1 MLDAAGTSDSA
12 LRSNPVAP
20 DTADLIAAVERWLA
34 DFLTAEVAALVA
46 LDPALAPLAEAA
58 RAAALDGGKRLRPAF
73 AYWGWRGVAGP
84 AAAVAPVLPAFTAL
98 ELLHAFA
105 LVHDDVM
112 DASATRRGR
121 PTVHRAFAAD
131 HLALRLRGSARRFGA
146 ANAIL
151 VGDLCLVWADRLIAR
166 SGLPADT
173 VAVARGAYDEMR
185 IEAVAG
191 QFLDI
196 LGEAS
201 RTWSVARALRVARL
215 KTASYT
221 VVRPLRYG
229 AALAPGQPATWQERV
244 AAAYRRYGYAV
255 GEAFQLRDDLLGAYG
270 DPAVTGKPAGE
281 DLTSGKPTVLLMLAR
296 QLADGR
302 QRRELERRLARA
314 DAVRTAALIRETGA
328 VDEVEAMIAHRLA
341 EASRAMDEAP
351 IDPAARAALRAL
363 AMAAA
368 RRQA

>member
-1 MLDAAGTSDSA
+1 MTG
-12 LRSNPVAP
+12 
-20 DTADLIAAVERWLA
+20 AVERALS
-34 DFLTAEVAALVA
+34 DFLAAEVAALVA
-46 LDPALAPLAEAA
+46 LDPALAALAEAA
-58 RAAALDGGKRLRPAF
+58 SAAALDGGKRMRPAF

-84 AAAVAPVLPAFTAL
+84 AASVAPVLPALAAL

-105 LVHDDVM
+105 LVHDDVI

-121 PTVHRAFAAD
+121 PTVHRAFTAN
-131 HLALRLRGSARRFGA
+131 HLAGRLRGNARRFGA

-166 SGLPADT
+166 SGLPAGT
-173 VAVARGAYDEMR
+173 VAAARGAYDEMR
-185 IEAVAG
+185 VEAIAG
-191 QFLDI
+191 QFLDV

-201 RTWSVARALRVARL
+201 RSWSVDRALQVARL

-229 AALAPGQPATWQERV
+229 AALAPGQPPAWRERV
-244 AAAYRRYGYAV
+244 SAAYRRYGYAV

-281 DLTSGKPTVLLMLAR
+281 DLASGKPTVLLMLAR
-296 QLADGR
+296 QLAGDR
-302 QRRELERRLARA
+302 RRRELERRLARA
-314 DAVRTAALIRETGA
+314 DVGRAAALIRETGA

-341 EASRAMDEAP
+341 EAARAVEEAP
-351 IDPAARAALRAL
+351 IDPVARAALRAL